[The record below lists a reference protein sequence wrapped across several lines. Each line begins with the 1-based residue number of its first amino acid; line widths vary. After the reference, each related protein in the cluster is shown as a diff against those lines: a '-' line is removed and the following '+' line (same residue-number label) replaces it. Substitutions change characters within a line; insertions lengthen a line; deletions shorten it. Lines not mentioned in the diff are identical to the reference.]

1 MAGGRRK
8 YLLGVARALSIDV
21 FSYLSY
27 RSFLRDAYTDLKS
40 RQRGFSYRWFSK
52 RAGLS
57 SPNFL
62 KLVMD
67 GKRNLSPRGAEAFAT
82 ALGLVGREASFF
94 RELVDFEQAETAA
107 DKNRAWD
114 RLSSYQGHR
123 QVHGLERHQFEYL
136 SKWWHPA
143 IREMVAIPGFRED
156 AEWIAKQLR
165 PSITAAQ
172 ARAALELLVAL
183 GFVARDEDGSLRQ
196 VDQLISTGPEVRSL
210 AAGNFHRQMLT
221 RAAESI
227 ELVERTERDISS
239 ITVAVSRKSFALIKE
254 RIHQL
259 RSELMELAAR
269 EGNPDRVVQ
278 VNFQAFPLA
287 IIEDTAAPGARRLG
301 PRASGAVSPDAPG
314 AAQAEDAASASVAE
328 GAPALS
334 AAAPPSNSAP
344 DVRPQGAELEEEM
357 S

>member
-1 MAGGRRK
+1 VSRT
-8 YLLGVARALSIDV
+8 LSIDV

-27 RSFLRDAYTDLKS
+27 RTFLRDAYVDLKT

-67 GKRNLSPRGAEAFAT
+67 GKRNLSPRGAEAFT
-82 ALGLVGREASFF
+82 IALGLVGREATFF

-156 AEWIAKQLR
+156 AEWISRQLK
-165 PSITAAQ
+165 PSISAAQ
-172 ARAALELLVAL
+172 ARAALELLMAL
-183 GFVARDEDGSLRQ
+183 GFVARGDDGRLRQ
-196 VDQLISTGPEVRSL
+196 VEQLISTGPEVRSL

-227 ELVERTERDISS
+227 ELIERTERDISA
-239 ITVAVSRKSFALIKE
+239 ITVALSRKSFQLVKE
-254 RIHQL
+254 RINQL
-259 RSELMELAAR
+259 RSELMDLAAR
-269 EGNPDRVVQ
+269 EGNPDRVIQ

-287 IIEDTAAPGARRLG
+287 IVDESPAEVASDVPQRRATAVLNAANADGEIAP
-301 PRASGAVSPDAPG
+301 
-314 AAQAEDAASASVAE
+314 ASA
-328 GAPALS
+328 
-334 AAAPPSNSAP
+334 
-344 DVRPQGAELEEEM
+344 DDLEENV

>member
-1 MAGGRRK
+1 M
-8 YLLGVARALSIDV
+8 ARALSIDV

-82 ALGLVGREASFF
+82 ALGLIGREASFF

-156 AEWIAKQLR
+156 PEWIAKQLR

-172 ARAALELLVAL
+172 ARAALELLIAL
-183 GFVARDEDGSLRQ
+183 GFVARHEDGSLRQ

-239 ITVAVSRKSFALIKE
+239 ITVAVSRKSFQLIKE

-269 EGNPDRVVQ
+269 EGNPDRVIQ

-287 IIEDTAAPGARRLG
+287 IIEDTAPVGRR
-301 PRASGAVSPDAPG
+301 PG
-314 AAQAEDAASASVAE
+314 AAGETARAA
-328 GAPALS
+328 GAPAGPPPGPAIEDEKARAGEPTAS
-334 AAAPPSNSAP
+334 SRATPGAALPPSHKVAESLDA
-344 DVRPQGAELEEEM
+344 RPAGAAELEEDV

>member
-1 MAGGRRK
+1 M
-8 YLLGVARALSIDV
+8 ARALSIDV

-27 RSFLRDAYTDLKS
+27 RSFLRDAYTDLKT

-156 AEWIAKQLR
+156 PEWIARQLR
-165 PSITAAQ
+165 PAISAAQ
-172 ARAALELLVAL
+172 ARSALDLLIAL
-183 GFVARDEDGSLRQ
+183 GFVVRNDDGSLRQ
-196 VDQLISTGPEVRSL
+196 VEQLISTGPEVRSL

-227 ELVERTERDISS
+227 ELIERTERDISS
-239 ITVAVSRKSFALIKE
+239 ITVALSRKSFQVIKE
-254 RIHQL
+254 RINQL
-259 RSELMELAAR
+259 RSELMDLAAR
-269 EGNPDRVVQ
+269 EGNPDRVIQ

-287 IIEDTAAPGARRLG
+287 IIEEPAEPVEGSRAPRAGALQGTGPAPTAGTEAAPGAAPSI
-301 PRASGAVSPDAPG
+301 PRTSKSSSEPASGS
-314 AAQAEDAASASVAE
+314 
-328 GAPALS
+328 S
-334 AAAPPSNSAP
+334 AAA
-344 DVRPQGAELEEEM
+344 AELEEDV

>member
-1 MAGGRRK
+1 MART
-8 YLLGVARALSIDV
+8 LSIDV

-27 RSFLRDAYTDLKS
+27 RTFLRDAYLDLKEK
-40 RQRGFSYRWFSK
+40 QRGFSYRWFSK

-114 RLSSYQGHR
+114 RLSSYHGHR
-123 QVHGLERHQFEYL
+123 QVHSLERHQFEYL

-143 IREMVAIPGFRED
+143 IRELVAIPGFRD
-156 AEWIAKQLR
+156 DPEWIARQLR
-165 PSITAAQ
+165 PTITAAQ
-172 ARAALELLVAL
+172 ARAAMELLATL
-183 GFVARDEDGSLRQ
+183 GMIVREPDGKVRQ
-196 VDQLISTGPEVRSL
+196 AEQLISTGPEVRSL

-227 ELVERTERDISS
+227 ELIERTERDVSAL
-239 ITVAVSRKSFALIKE
+239 TVALSRKSFQLVKE
-254 RIHQL
+254 RLTQL
-259 RSELMELAAR
+259 RSELMDLASR
-269 EGNPDRVVQ
+269 EGNPDRVIQ

-287 IIEDTAAPGARRLG
+287 ILEEATVAETEDSRETEAVALPAARD
-301 PRASGAVSPDAPG
+301 AVESEDAD
-314 AAQAEDAASASVAE
+314 AEDADLE
-328 GAPALS
+328 PA
-334 AAAPPSNSAP
+334 
-344 DVRPQGAELEEEM
+344 DLEENV